1 MAAQMTYDSLVS
13 DVMSYLERSDAQ
25 TLAKVPTFINLAE
38 SIISDE
44 LKTLGQQQAVIA
56 NMTVG
61 DPILA
66 KPARWRKT
74 TSMNVSIAGEK
85 APLLLRKYEYLRN
98 YWPNQTDQGTPK
110 YYADYNFNNWLIAP
124 TPDAAY
130 QFEVLYYEKVQPL
143 DVANQVNFWTENAPQ
158 AMLYGTLLQAMPF
171 LKNDPRVQL
180 WQALYDR
187 AVQTLKLEND
197 TRNIDRQ
204 ATVNEV

>member
-13 DVMSYLERSDAQ
+13 DVMSYLERTDAQ
-25 TLAKVPTFINLAE
+25 TLDKVPTFILLAE

-44 LKTLGQQQAVIA
+44 LKILGQQQAVIA
-56 NMTVG
+56 NMTIG
-61 DPILA
+61 DPILQ

-74 TSMNVSIAGEK
+74 TSMNIIVAGERF
-85 APLLLRKYEYLRN
+85 PILLRKYEYLRN
-98 YWPNQTDQGTPK
+98 YWPDQALQGTPK

-143 DVANQVNFWTENAPQ
+143 DATNQVNFWTENAPQ

-171 LKNDPRVQL
+171 LKNDPRIQL

-197 TRNIDRQ
+197 TRVTDRQ
-204 ATVNEV
+204 TQVNEV

>member
-25 TLAKVPTFINLAE
+25 TLDKVPTFILLAE

-44 LKTLGQQQAVIA
+44 LKILGQQQAVIA
-56 NMTVG
+56 NMTIG
-61 DPILA
+61 DPILQ

-74 TSMNVSIAGEK
+74 TSMNIIVAGERF
-85 APLLLRKYEYLRN
+85 PILLRKYEYLRN
-98 YWPNQTDQGTPK
+98 YWPDQALQGTPK

-143 DVANQVNFWTENAPQ
+143 DATNQVNFWTENAPQ

-171 LKNDPRVQL
+171 LKNDPRIQL

-197 TRNIDRQ
+197 TRVTDRQ
-204 ATVNEV
+204 TQVNEV

>member
-1 MAAQMTYDSLVS
+1 MAVQMTYDSLVS

-44 LKTLGQQQAVIA
+44 LKILGQQQAVIA
-56 NMTVG
+56 NMTSG
-61 DPILA
+61 DPVIA

-74 TSMNVSIAGEK
+74 TSMNITIAGEK
-85 APLLLRKYEYLRN
+85 QPLLLRKYEYLRN
-98 YWPNQTDQGTPK
+98 YWPNQLAEDVPK
-110 YYADYNFNNWLIAP
+110 YYADYNFNNWLVAP

-143 DVANQVNFWTENAPQ
+143 DLANQVNFWTENAPQ

-171 LKNDPRVQL
+171 LKNDPRLQL

-187 AVQTLKLEND
+187 AIQTLKLEND
-197 TRNIDRQ
+197 TRTTDRQ

>member
-56 NMTVG
+56 NMTIG

>member
-1 MAAQMTYDSLVS
+1 MAVQMTYDSLVS

-44 LKTLGQQQAVIA
+44 LKILGQQQAVIA
-56 NMTVG
+56 NMTAS
-61 DPILA
+61 DPVIA

-74 TSMNVSIAGEK
+74 TSMNITVAGEK
-85 APLLLRKYEYLRN
+85 QPLLLRKYEYLRN
-98 YWPNQTDQGTPK
+98 YWPDQLAEDVPK
-110 YYADYNFNNWLIAP
+110 YYADYNFNNWLVAP

-143 DVANQVNFWTENAPQ
+143 DAANQVNFWTENAPQ

-171 LKNDPRVQL
+171 LKNDPRLQL

>member
-44 LKTLGQQQAVIA
+44 LKILGQQQAVIA
-56 NMTVG
+56 NMTIG
-61 DPILA
+61 DPLIA

-74 TSMNVSIAGEK
+74 TSVNITIAGEK
-85 APLLLRKYEYLRN
+85 QPLLLRKYEYLRN
-98 YWPNQTDQGTPK
+98 YWPNQLIHGAPK
-110 YYADYNFNNWLIAP
+110 YYGDYNFNNWLVVP
-124 TPDAAY
+124 TPDLAY

-143 DVANQVNFWTENAPQ
+143 DAANQVNFWTENAPQ

-171 LKNDPRVQL
+171 LKNDSRVQL

-197 TRNIDRQ
+197 TRTIDRQ

>member
-1 MAAQMTYDSLVS
+1 MAVQMTYDSLVS

-44 LKTLGQQQAVIA
+44 LKILGQQQAVIA
-56 NMTVG
+56 NMTAG
-61 DPILA
+61 DPVIA

-74 TSMNVSIAGEK
+74 TSMNITVAGEK
-85 APLLLRKYEYLRN
+85 QPLLLRKYEYLRN
-98 YWPNQTDQGTPK
+98 YWPDQLAEDVPK
-110 YYADYNFNNWLIAP
+110 YYADYNFNNWLVAP

-143 DVANQVNFWTENAPQ
+143 DAANQVNFWTENAPQ

-171 LKNDPRVQL
+171 LKNDPRLQL

-187 AVQTLKLEND
+187 AIQTLKLEND
-197 TRNIDRQ
+197 TRTIDRQ